1 MSLQDRC
8 HDHVVTL
15 GLTTLRPLSLRFPVP
30 LLRLVLSSFSVLV
43 WFARIVG
50 MHPLSYF
57 HGIPTPPLL
66 LRTLGPSCTAY
77 MQLHSVSRGG
87 SVPGGSQAT
96 LQLLYAVPVS
106 SLGSC
111 SCSSALCMFDVR
123 SLHCCIL
130 LRPTSCSCSVV
141 LRHV

>member
-43 WFARIVG
+43 WFACIVG

-57 HGIPTPPLL
+57 HGIPTPLL
-66 LRTLGPSCTAY
+66 LLHMLGPLCTAY
-77 MQLHSVSRGG
+77 MQLHSVSHG
-87 SVPGGSQAT
+87 SSCAWWLTSHTPFVVHSSSFLFRYLFEFLHT
-96 LQLLYAVPVS
+96 LYVQSPRNLDL
-106 SLGSC
+106 
-111 SCSSALCMFDVR
+111 
-123 SLHCCIL
+123 
-130 LRPTSCSCSVV
+130 
-141 LRHV
+141 